1 MNLSVG
7 QRHRVSLARAVYTL
21 ADVIVV
27 DDIFSSQDQITAKT
41 IIQQLLGIDGL
52 LRQSKT
58 TVVLATHLSVVLDVC
73 DEALLF
79 DGEGNLTR
87 NTVFDKA
94 ELKKELVTGM
104 DVTKQMCAA
113 FTDFGR
119 EAEHMREPHFGNGT
133 AAVTTEYAPSNNI
146 RTRGDFGLYR
156 FYFRALKNPRFFL
169 WIATMV
175 VVTICDNFPN
185 GYVRIWVDK
194 DPNNNL
200 YLLGFALLAFGRVAV
215 GLWSQRMFYL
225 RILPDSGEQLH
236 QMLLDALA
244 DATLSYICTV
254 DSGELLNRFSQ
265 DMNLV
270 VQALPLAMYR
280 FVFMVFST
288 VIELGFVLAG
298 ASYAT
303 IALPFV
309 LGIVYAIQKYYLR
322 TSRQLRHLD
331 LEAKTPLF
339 VCFKE
344 TANGLPHIRTF
355 GWSEPQL
362 QRNLT
367 FVDESQ
373 KPYYQM
379 FCVQRWLVLVLD
391 LTITGV
397 ALIIV
402 GVALYVKNSSSPAA
416 IGLAYLVLIN
426 FGATIAKLIQR
437 FTEMEIALGSIS
449 RTRAFV
455 EDTPREQEPKRFEVP
470 DNWPDKGNVE
480 FRNVTA
486 KYNSDSVLTDISFV
500 ARAGD
505 KVGVI
510 GRSGSGKSS
519 LFVTLLNF
527 LEYSGSI
534 IIDGVDI
541 KKVPHQLLRERI
553 TTITQTPVVIDD
565 SVRYN
570 LVPWD
575 ENNEFPDSTIKQ
587 TLQQLGLE
595 EPIKSKGGLDASLES
610 VGLSA
615 AHLELL
621 CIARALLHHIQTES
635 KIVLMDEATASLSAA
650 SDLEVQRVMKE
661 VFQGCT
667 VFSIAHWDSPL
678 QQNDLELFI
687 DKGML
692 ENSWRFK
699 DDEGKRGNGRGEAGL
714 GRRRASAARPP
725 ANSTQ
730 DVSGP
735 AAVAGPA
742 MQSKTIPDPT
752 LPDSADPPVGS

>member
-1 MNLSVG
+1 MTNILSQQIPLRMTGLGRFVGQYAQNLRVAEMQCSKQYRVCTTTTMTGAIFIEAFTPVIILTAALFWTTFPGGFTALQAFPILALIIIVQSPLFYLIDTLGNLLRAWACFDRIQAYLQIPEWEDPRKFRGAITDSDNATKKKAEKQIRQQGSGMTTDMVFEFIDAWITPPGSPHPILKNVNLQILRSRVVALLGPIACGKSTFLRSLLGEANLQHGALHVAEKGLAVAFCDQTPWLHNGTLRDNVLGPKPYDERWYRTVIERCQLLDDFAQLRNGDQTVVGSDGMNLSVG

-27 DDIFSSQDQITAKT
+27 DDIFSSQDQITAKA

-119 EAEHMREPHFGNGT
+119 EAEHMRETHFGNGT

-309 LGIVYAIQKYYLR
+309 LGIIYAIQKYYLR

-373 KPYYQM
+373 NPTTK
-379 FCVQRWLVLVLD
+379 C
-391 LTITGV
+391 
-397 ALIIV
+397 
-402 GVALYVKNSSSPAA
+402 
-416 IGLAYLVLIN
+416 
-426 FGATIAKLIQR
+426 
-437 FTEMEIALGSIS
+437 
-449 RTRAFV
+449 FV
-455 EDTPREQEPKRFEVP
+455 C
-470 DNWPDKGNVE
+470 
-480 FRNVTA
+480 
-486 KYNSDSVLTDISFV
+486 
-500 ARAGD
+500 
-505 KVGVI
+505 
-510 GRSGSGKSS
+510 
-519 LFVTLLNF
+519 
-527 LEYSGSI
+527 
-534 IIDGVDI
+534 
-541 KKVPHQLLRERI
+541 
-553 TTITQTPVVIDD
+553 
-565 SVRYN
+565 
-570 LVPWD
+570 
-575 ENNEFPDSTIKQ
+575 
-587 TLQQLGLE
+587 
-595 EPIKSKGGLDASLES
+595 S
-610 VGLSA
+610 VG
-615 AHLELL
+615 
-621 CIARALLHHIQTES
+621 
-635 KIVLMDEATASLSAA
+635 
-650 SDLEVQRVMKE
+650 
-661 VFQGCT
+661 
-667 VFSIAHWDSPL
+667 
-678 QQNDLELFI
+678 
-687 DKGML
+687 
-692 ENSWRFK
+692 
-699 DDEGKRGNGRGEAGL
+699 
-714 GRRRASAARPP
+714 
-725 ANSTQ
+725 
-730 DVSGP
+730 
-735 AAVAGPA
+735 
-742 MQSKTIPDPT
+742 
-752 LPDSADPPVGS
+752 